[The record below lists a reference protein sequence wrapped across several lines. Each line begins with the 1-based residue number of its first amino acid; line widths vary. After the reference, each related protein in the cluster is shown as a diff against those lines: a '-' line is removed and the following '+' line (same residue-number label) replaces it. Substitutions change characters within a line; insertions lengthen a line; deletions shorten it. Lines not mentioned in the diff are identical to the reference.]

1 MEHTIGLQI
10 MRPILDSGRV
20 VFLMEQAY
28 ILLRTNMKEVFSM
41 DSNLVS
47 EKKTSITATG
57 M

>member
-10 MRPILDSGRV
+10 MRLILDSGRV

-28 ILLRTNMKEVFSM
+28 ILLRTNTKEVFSM